1 MLTLRREQMEA
12 FEMAAL
18 GPFEAYMMAHL
29 RKYFPR
35 LADLLGESGM
45 RQLVRQGYARA
56 RPHAFT
62 TRHEVCLFVDLQI
75 MLGCGFDTDPQLP
88 WTELILG
95 QESAPSTTPRIN
107 RLYAAALAYLDRVVG
122 ADQVFPTKPLH
133 LLRVSPLPE
142 LQSRLTMGLEAGAVA
157 ELRRLWPEKYDRFD
171 EPHLALLVQQG
182 RTCAQWYGLAD
193 EAAVGFYLILMFLF
207 GHQFDQDLQY
217 PLLSQVVHDPGSE
230 GQPPGFE
237 NLHRAF
243 MATSDQLL
251 N

>member
-1 MLTLRREQMEA
+1 
-12 FEMAAL
+12 MAAL
-18 GPFEAYMMAHL
+18 GPFEAYMRGHI
-29 RKYFPR
+29 REHFPR
-35 LADLLGESGM
+35 VAELLGESGM

-157 ELRRLWPEKYDRFD
+157 ELRRLWPEKYDSLGPR
-171 EPHLALLVQQG
+171 HLGLLVRHG
-182 RTCAQWYGLAD
+182 RASAQRHGLAD
-193 EAAVGFYLILMFLF
+193 EPAVGFYLILMFLF

-217 PLLSQVVHDPGSE
+217 PLLSQVMQDPGSE
-230 GQPPGFE
+230 GQPPGLE

-243 MATSDQLL
+243 MATSDQLIR
-251 N
+251 